1 MVRHLRRPRSDKKP
15 GPEYPRKVFS
25 SNSKPI
31 EWDATAYDKL
41 SDPQFSWGMKLIA
54 TLPLRGDETV
64 LDAGC
69 GSGRLTEELL
79 KRLPD
84 GRVVALDLSG
94 NMLQTAQERLAWAGK
109 RVVFQRGDL
118 SNFRLQ
124 EQVDG
129 IFSNAAFHWVPDHD
143 SMFPSLFRALK
154 PGGWIVGQ
162 FGGEGNLAKLKSRTR
177 ELCNV
182 EPFAQYMKEFSDGAH
197 YESEG
202 STRRRMESAGFVE
215 VETAR
220 HPEPVRFPDAASMK
234 MFVSKVNLHRYLAA
248 LPDEL
253 SGQFADKLVGIAA
266 NDDPPYT
273 LDYMRLTIRG
283 KRP

>member
-1 MVRHLRRPRSDKKP
+1 MI
-15 GPEYPRKVFS
+15 
-25 SNSKPI
+25 SKPI

-41 SDPQFSWGMKLIA
+41 SDPQFSWGMKLLA
-54 TLPLRGDETV
+54 TLPLRNDETV

-79 KRLPD
+79 KRLPN
-84 GRVVALDLSG
+84 GRVIALDLSG
-94 NMLQTAQERLAWAGK
+94 NMLQTAQERLAWAGD
-109 RVVFQRGDL
+109 RVIFQRCDL
-118 SNFRLQ
+118 SNFRLP
-124 EQVDG
+124 EPVDG
-129 IFSNAAFHWVPDHD
+129 IFSNAAFHWVADHD

-154 PGGWIVGQ
+154 PGGWLIAQ

-182 EPFAQYMKEFSDGAH
+182 EPFAKYMKEFSDGAH
-197 YESEG
+197 YETETA
-202 STRRRMESAGFVE
+202 TRHRMESAGFADVQ
-215 VETAR
+215 TAR
-220 HPEPVRFPDAASMK
+220 HPEPVRFPDPASMK
-234 MFVSKVNLHRYLAA
+234 TFVSKVNLHRYLAA

-253 SGQFADKLVGIAA
+253 SEQFAAKVVEMAT
-266 NDDPPYT
+266 NDTPPYT

>member
-1 MVRHLRRPRSDKKP
+1 MSAQGKP
-15 GPEYPRKVFS
+15 V
-25 SNSKPI
+25 

-41 SDPQFSWGMKLIA
+41 SDPQFSWGMKLLA

-79 KRLPD
+79 KRLPH
-84 GRVVALDLSG
+84 GHVIALDLSG
-94 NMLQTAQERLAWAGK
+94 NMLQTAQERLKWAGK
-109 RVVFQRGDL
+109 RVLFQRCDL
-118 SNFRLQ
+118 SNFRLS
-124 EQVDG
+124 ETVDG
-129 IFSNAAFHWVPDHD
+129 IFSNAAFHWVPNHD
-143 SMFPSLFRALK
+143 SMFPSLFRVLK
-154 PGGWIVGQ
+154 PGGWIIAQ

-182 EPFAQYMKEFSDGAH
+182 EPFAKYMKEFSDGAH
-197 YESEG
+197 YETEAA
-202 STRRRMESAGFVE
+202 TRRRMETAGFTE

-220 HPEPVRFPDAASMK
+220 HPEPVRFPDPASMK

-253 SGQFADKLVGIAA
+253 SDQFAAKLVEIAA

-273 LDYMRLTIRG
+273 LDYMRLTIRA
-283 KRP
+283 KRL

>member
-1 MVRHLRRPRSDKKP
+1 MT
-15 GPEYPRKVFS
+15 
-25 SNSKPI
+25 SKPV
-31 EWDATAYDKL
+31 EWDAVSYDKL
-41 SDPQFSWGMKLIA
+41 SDPQFSWGIKLLP

-84 GRVVALDLSG
+84 GRIVALDLSS
-94 NMLQTAQERLAWAGK
+94 NMLQNAQERLAWAGK
-109 RVVFQRGDL
+109 RVLFQRCDL
-118 SNFRLQ
+118 SNFRLP
-124 EQVDG
+124 EPVDG

-154 PGGWIVGQ
+154 SGGWLIAQ

-182 EPFAQYMKEFSDGAH
+182 EPFAKYMKEFSDGAH
-197 YESEG
+197 YETEAV
-202 STRRRMESAGFVE
+202 TRRRMENAGFVG
-215 VETAR
+215 VETSR

-234 MFVSKVNLHRYLAA
+234 TFVSKVNLHRYLAA

-253 SGQFADKLVGIAA
+253 SGQFADKLVEIAA

-283 KRP
+283 KKP

>member
-1 MVRHLRRPRSDKKP
+1 MQ
-15 GPEYPRKVFS
+15 
-25 SNSKPI
+25 SKPI

-41 SDPQFSWGMKLIA
+41 SDPQYSWGMKLLA

-79 KRLPD
+79 KRLPN
-84 GRVVALDLSG
+84 GRIVALDLSG
-94 NMLQTAQERLAWAGK
+94 NMLETAQERLAWAGK
-109 RVVFQRGDL
+109 RVLYQRCDL
-118 SNFRLQ
+118 SNFRLP
-124 EQVDG
+124 EPVDG

-154 PGGWIVGQ
+154 PGGWIIAQ

-177 ELCNV
+177 ELTNL
-182 EPFAQYMKEFSDGAH
+182 EPFVKYMKEFSDGAH
-197 YESEG
+197 YETES
-202 STRRRMESAGFVE
+202 STRRRMETAGFID
-215 VETAR
+215 VETGR
-220 HPEPVRFPDAASMK
+220 HPEFVHFGDPASMK
-234 MFVSKVNLHRYLAA
+234 TFVSKVNLHRYLAA

-253 SGQFADKLVGIAA
+253 SEQFADKVVEMSAS
-266 NDDPPYT
+266 DDPPYT
-273 LDYMRLTIRG
+273 LDYMRLTIRA

>member
-1 MVRHLRRPRSDKKP
+1 MSAQGK
-15 GPEYPRKVFS
+15 S
-25 SNSKPI
+25 I

-41 SDPQFSWGMKLIA
+41 SDPQFSWGMKLLA

-79 KRLPD
+79 KRLPN
-84 GRVVALDLSG
+84 GRIVALDLSA
-94 NMLQTAQERLAWAGK
+94 NMLQNAQERLTRAGN
-109 RVVFQRGDL
+109 RVLFQRADL
-118 SNFRLQ
+118 SNFCLS
-124 EQVDG
+124 EAVDG

-143 SMFPSLFRALK
+143 SMFLSLFRALK
-154 PGGWIVGQ
+154 PAGWLIAQ

-182 EPFAQYMKEFSDGAH
+182 EPFAKYMKEFSDGAH
-197 YESEG
+197 YETETA
-202 STRRRMESAGFVE
+202 TRHRMETAGFIE
-215 VETAR
+215 VETNR

-253 SGQFADKLVGIAA
+253 SDQFAANLVEIAA
-266 NDDPPYT
+266 KDDPPYT
-273 LDYMRLTIRG
+273 LDYMRLTIRAT
-283 KRP
+283 KP

>member
-1 MVRHLRRPRSDKKP
+1 MSAQGKP
-15 GPEYPRKVFS
+15 V
-25 SNSKPI
+25 

-41 SDPQFSWGMKLIA
+41 SDPQFSWGMKLLA
-54 TLPLRGDETV
+54 TLPVRGDETV

-79 KRLPD
+79 KRLPN
-84 GRVVALDLSG
+84 GRVVALDLSA
-94 NMLQTAQERLAWAGK
+94 NMLETAQERLRWAGK
-109 RVVFQRGDL
+109 RVLFRRGDL
-118 SNFRLQ
+118 SSFRLP
-124 EQVDG
+124 EPVDG

-143 SMFPSLFRALK
+143 SMFPSLFRAVK
-154 PGGWIVGQ
+154 PGGWIIAQ
-162 FGGEGNLAKLKSRTR
+162 FGGERNLAKLKSRTR

-182 EPFAQYMKEFSDGAH
+182 EPFAEYMKEFSDGAH
-197 YESEG
+197 YETEAA
-202 STRRRMESAGFVE
+202 TRRRMEDAGFVE
-215 VETAR
+215 VETNR

-253 SGQFADKLVGIAA
+253 SGQFADKLVEMAA
-266 NDDPPYT
+266 KDDPPYT

-283 KRP
+283 RRPS

>member
-1 MVRHLRRPRSDKKP
+1 MT
-15 GPEYPRKVFS
+15 
-25 SNSKPI
+25 SKPI

-41 SDPQFSWGMKLIA
+41 SDPQFSWGMKLLS
-54 TLPLRGDETV
+54 TLPLRGDEAV

-79 KRLPD
+79 KRLPQ
-84 GRVVALDLSG
+84 GRVVALDLSA
-94 NMLQTAQERLAWAGK
+94 NMLETAQGRLKWAGK
-109 RVVFQRGDL
+109 RVLFQRCDL
-118 SNFRLQ
+118 SNFRLP
-124 EQVDG
+124 EPVDG

-154 PGGWIVGQ
+154 PGGWIIGQ
-162 FGGEGNLAKLKSRTR
+162 FGGEGNLARLKARTR

-182 EPFAQYMKEFSDGAH
+182 EPFEKYIKDFAEGGH
-197 YESEG
+197 YETEAA
-202 STRRRMESAGFVE
+202 TRQRMEDAGFVE

-220 HPEPVRFPDAASMK
+220 HPEPVHFPDPASMK
-234 MFVSKVNLHRYLAA
+234 AFVSKVNLHRYLAA

-253 SGQFADKLVGIAA
+253 SEQFAAKVVEMAA
-266 NDDPPYT
+266 KDDPPYT

-283 KRP
+283 KKTR

>member
-1 MVRHLRRPRSDKKP
+1 MNPKP
-15 GPEYPRKVFS
+15 V
-25 SNSKPI
+25 

-41 SDPQFSWGMKLIA
+41 SDPQFSWGMKLLA
-54 TLPLRGDETV
+54 TLPLRGNETI

-79 KRLPD
+79 KSLPT

-94 NMLQTAQERLAWAGK
+94 NMLQAAQERLAWAGK
-109 RVVFQRGDL
+109 RVLFQRCDL
-118 SNFRLQ
+118 SNFRLP
-124 EQVDG
+124 EPVDG

-143 SMFPSLFRALK
+143 SMFPALFRALK
-154 PGGWIVGQ
+154 PGGWLIAQ

-182 EPFAQYMKEFSDGAH
+182 EPFVQYMKEFSDGAH
-197 YESEG
+197 YETEVT
-202 STRRRMESAGFVE
+202 TRHRMESAGFVE
-215 VETAR
+215 AETAR
-220 HPEPVRFPDAASMK
+220 HPEPVHFSDGDSMK

-253 SGQFADKLVGIAA
+253 SEQFAVRVVEMAA
-266 NDDPPYT
+266 KDDPPYT
-273 LDYMRLTIRG
+273 LDYLRLTIRG